1 MKSLTG
7 VISLLGGVMVQEV
20 KVGGGEKVHLFHC
33 QLLSSESVGHSTE
46 GEEEGSEVRLSWEQ
60 LTAEGCRREGKRDQL
75 QVKNHG

>member
-20 KVGGGEKVHLFHC
+20 KVGGGEKVYLFHC

-46 GEEEGSEVRLSWEQ
+46 REKEGSEVRLS
-60 LTAEGCRREGKRDQL
+60 
-75 QVKNHG
+75 